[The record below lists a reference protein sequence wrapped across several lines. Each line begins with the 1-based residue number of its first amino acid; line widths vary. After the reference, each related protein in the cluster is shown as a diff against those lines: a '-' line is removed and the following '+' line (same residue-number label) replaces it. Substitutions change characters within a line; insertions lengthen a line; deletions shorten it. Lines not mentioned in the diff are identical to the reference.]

1 MSTFTS
7 HIKDGATSLWSRKA
21 LYAWRVFALG
31 ALAVVYANPL
41 ARGISNTFPEFGVKL
56 SKTPFLGSLAKY
68 EETKNL
74 LVAHPFAMLF
84 LIVVF
89 VTWEIILRMACG
101 EDSIF
106 ERFKKPEVA
115 KRIMLSIGIAVLCTD
130 CWFYYAGVT
139 NSSWSGVAFSF
150 SAILAT
156 IGFVAV
162 NVAVTMF
169 SVFLTPETIPQK
181 ESINA

>member
-1 MSTFTS
+1 MSNVTS
-7 HIKDGATSLWSRKA
+7 HLKEGASHLWSHKW
-21 LYAWRVFALG
+21 LYLWRAFALTS
-31 ALAVVYANPL
+31 LAVVYANPL

-56 SKTPFLGSLAKY
+56 SKTPLLGSLAKY
-68 EETKNL
+68 EETKTI
-74 LVAHPFAMLF
+74 LVSHPFAVLF

-89 VTWEIILRMACG
+89 VSWEIILRMACG
-101 EDSIF
+101 EESAF

-115 KRIMLSIGIAVLCTD
+115 KRIMLCIGVAVLCTD
-130 CWFYYAGVT
+130 CWFYYAGIT
-139 NSSWSGVAFSF
+139 NSSWSGVSFSF

-169 SVFLTPETIPQK
+169 CVFLTPRDRPSK
-181 ESINA
+181 ESAHA